1 MTWELLWQ
9 IIFIFFTA
17 VFAVM
22 AVAITFLGARD
33 IRRLFERL
41 KEPEPPEEE
50 A

>member
-9 IIFIFFTA
+9 TVFIVFTA
-17 VFAVM
+17 VFAIM

-41 KEPEPPEEE
+41 QEQEPPEEE
-50 A
+50 T